1 MQLLSRGISDLI
13 TRTYLPYSLQT
24 VKLFASNLTSLRN
37 GAKCQR
43 VAAERKVRFKT
54 NIIASKYTRRIKTYL
69 LLTYI
74 SRGQKGL

>member
-1 MQLLSRGISDLI
+1 MSDP
-13 TRTYLPYSLQT
+13 PYSLQT

-69 LLTYI
+69 DLTYNKLYF
-74 SRGQKGL
+74 KGSKGAITM